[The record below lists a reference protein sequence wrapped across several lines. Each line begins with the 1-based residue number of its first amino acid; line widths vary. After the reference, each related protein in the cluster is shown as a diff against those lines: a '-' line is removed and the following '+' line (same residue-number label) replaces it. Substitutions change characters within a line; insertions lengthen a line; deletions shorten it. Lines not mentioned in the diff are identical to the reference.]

1 MKRKQRRKLTWM
13 VAGLAVLLYLGLAVY
28 FHNHFF
34 PKTTLNGRKAG
45 GYTAQKVMDE
55 ITEEIHSYQLKIA
68 TRDKHTEKISGQD
81 ISLEPQWGDE
91 ITELVHAQ
99 NIFAWPVK
107 IFQKQTLKN
116 TTLVDYD
123 KDKLQTQI
131 DALDCMD
138 AEHQTAPENALMI
151 RRKDLPWLGVSW
163 EQQLIQKK
171 CTRQCRGQWKG

>member
-1 MKRKQRRKLTWM
+1 MKKARMKRKQRRKLIWM
-13 VAGLAVLLYLGLAVY
+13 VAGLVVY

-91 ITELVHAQ
+91 ITELVRTEYVCMAG
-99 NIFAWPVK
+99 
-107 IFQKQTLKN
+107 KN
-116 TTLVDYD
+116 F
-123 KDKLQTQI
+123 
-131 DALDCMD
+131 
-138 AEHQTAPENALMI
+138 PETDIEKYN
-151 RRKDLPWLGVSW
+151 
-163 EQQLIQKK
+163 
-171 CTRQCRGQWKG
+171 TCRL

>member
-1 MKRKQRRKLTWM
+1 MIWM

-99 NIFAWPVK
+99 NMFAWPG
-107 IFQKQTLKN
+107 KN
-116 TTLVDYD
+116 F
-123 KDKLQTQI
+123 
-131 DALDCMD
+131 
-138 AEHQTAPENALMI
+138 PETDIEKYN
-151 RRKDLPWLGVSW
+151 
-163 EQQLIQKK
+163 
-171 CTRQCRGQWKG
+171 TCRL